1 MESWLKVAWTL
12 GVATLLD
19 SASLPLN
26 SGIVQ
31 EKLITLAIDFYIKNL
46 PGSSVFKI
54 IEYDSK
60 NISANAFEPQ
70 QVKFRIKET
79 VCQKSELESKEECDF
94 KENGLIKNCTA
105 FFMEQKIRT
114 TCNTV
119 MLKKSFWNLCILPE
133 AVIDAKHWPGRRFFQ
148 TLKNL
153 MI

>member
-60 NISANAFEPQ
+60 NIS
-70 QVKFRIKET
+70 
-79 VCQKSELESKEECDF
+79 
-94 KENGLIKNCTA
+94 LIKNCTA

-119 MLKKSFWNLCILPE
+119 MLKNSYIRSKRDDKEKEKKEKEKGDGDGDADGKDNGTIRTNLIKNSNHIQCLQCIFDLITKQP
-133 AVIDAKHWPGRRFFQ
+133 
-148 TLKNL
+148 N
-153 MI
+153 